1 MTDVTVPTA
10 QERAESLN
18 FARGLINLVMTFL
31 VPGSVQRAKGNIHIG
46 RFAMRVWEAC
56 LLLLLFLGAWFLI
69 DKLAL
74 VSFFAHPAVLRASVA
89 LILFVAFG
97 WVALFCDAW
106 RLSRPVDMPRN
117 RRLLFTVLSGIMP
130 VVLVISSLAAAR
142 AIGAAAHLTS
152 EVFAGGGETEA
163 HEGRINVL
171 LIGADNGSDR
181 EGMRTDSLN
190 VVSIDAKTGR
200 SVIIGIP
207 RNIEGAKFPDYSPM
221 RKIYP
226 DGYSCPDHSC
236 MMNAINTDVE
246 QNHADLYPN
255 SKHPGITATK
265 EAIEYLTGLNVNY
278 TVIVDLNG
286 FSGLVDAV
294 GGIDITLNK
303 AIVIFWVNDVIG
315 GTPRKTIGP
324 GKVHLNGTDALDL
337 ARVRHDSN
345 DFVRMTRQKCIMN
358 AMLTQ
363 LDPKTV
369 LAKFTDIANAGA
381 GIVESDVPASEAG
394 YLVKLAQ
401 QAKSLPIQTIQLIPP
416 LLWPGDPNY
425 DDARQAVRDQIA
437 AAAALDDPAKAPAPK
452 ASATQ
457 EAAPAPRSETTT
469 TQNPAPAT
477 TQTADVTEAGA
488 STSENLTETC
498 SAF

>member
-1 MTDVTVPTA
+1 MTDSTMPTA
-10 QERAESLN
+10 QQRAESLN
-18 FARGLINLVMTFL
+18 FARGLINIAMTFL
-31 VPGSVQRAKGNIHIG
+31 VPGSVQRAKGNIRIG
-46 RFAMRVWEAC
+46 RFAMRVWESC
-56 LLLLLFLGAWFLI
+56 LLMLFGLGLWAMI
-69 DKLAL
+69 DKLSL
-74 VSFFAHPAVLRASVA
+74 VSFFAHPSVLRACVA
-89 LILFVAFG
+89 LVLFVALG
-97 WVALFCDAW
+97 WIALFLDSW

-117 RRLLFTVLSGIMP
+117 RRLLFAVLSCVMP
-130 VVLVISSLAAAR
+130 IVLVVTSLSAAR

-152 EVFAGGGETEA
+152 EVFSGGGETEA
-163 HEGRINVL
+163 HDGRINIL

-190 VVSIDAKTGR
+190 IVSIDAKTGR

-207 RNIEGAKFPDYSPM
+207 RNIEGAKFPSYSPM
-221 RKIYP
+221 RKVYP

-236 MMNAINTDVE
+236 MINAINTDVE
-246 QNHADLYPN
+246 QNYRDKYPN
-255 SKHPGITATK
+255 SKHPGIAATT
-265 EAIEYLTGLNVNY
+265 EAIEYLTGLDVNY

-324 GKVHLNGTDALDL
+324 GKVHLNGTDTLDL

-401 QAKSLPIQTIQLIPP
+401 KAKSLPIQTIQLIPP

-425 DDARQAVRDQIA
+425 DDAHQAIRDQIA
-437 AAAALDDPAKAPAPK
+437 ASAALDDSHPAPASQAP
-452 ASATQ
+452 
-457 EAAPAPRSETTT
+457 AAPAAPASHTEATT
-469 TQNPAPAT
+469 TQGAAPEA
-477 TQTADVTEAGA
+477 TQTTDVTEAGA
-488 STSENLTETC
+488 STSDNLTETC